1 MAQKSECE
9 RVWEREFPFGRAR
22 GGAYTFNSFPRLW
35 RGCWDIKSR
44 KEEESLVLRGK
55 KAIARCLKTAIV
67 RKCGKIGGKFAWI
80 GRDGFAVRTVPQ
92 MPENRTAGLSE
103 RAIAPR
109 NTVAGGVK
117 IMSREA
123 RAE

>member
-1 MAQKSECE
+1 MTKRSLRGVKGPAPLLAQKSECE

-55 KAIARCLKTAIV
+55 
-67 RKCGKIGGKFAWI
+67 
-80 GRDGFAVRTVPQ
+80 
-92 MPENRTAGLSE
+92 
-103 RAIAPR
+103 
-109 NTVAGGVK
+109 
-117 IMSREA
+117 
-123 RAE
+123 